1 MAGETT
7 RVRFFCNLYVFV
19 SIVLRVSPKQFE
31 ELLRLLFITGRMIH
45 HFANAVFARSVALWG
60 QKVITRS
67 NLGLL
72 IQHKHDFLS
81 PQGNGS

>member
-1 MAGETT
+1 MRNTLSHFQTVMAGETT
-7 RVRFFCNLYVFV
+7 RVRFFYNLYVFV

-60 QKVITRS
+60 AKSHYSVKF
-67 NLGLL
+67 GL
-72 IQHKHDFLS
+72 INS
-81 PQGNGS
+81 A